1 MVALARS
8 LERRVRDFIMLG
20 LGWHMFSKMWCFIH
34 QLPQELVGQWG
45 QGQGTCKQPPALP
58 LATPGAPFPPCQSL
72 GFPQGNCPSLC
83 PGTGSSFGA
92 PSSWDPSS
100 PSRGHL
106 RHPHISDFSLCCS
119 IYLNV
124 SLILHLPLQGR
135 IHRKSKNTVKKHH
148 QTQRKSEQ
156 RYPVPLFVPSIFFS
170 CPFYSSFTAV
180 RAYYQHLQLPFT
192 KDLWVFPCLLPLLY
206 LLTYSII

>member
-124 SLILHLPLQGR
+124 SLILHLPLRGR
-135 IHRKSKNTVKKHH
+135 IKFTENQKIQSKNTIKPREN
-148 QTQRKSEQ
+148 QSRDTQFHS
-156 RYPVPLFVPSIFFS
+156 LS
-170 CPFYSSFTAV
+170 
-180 RAYYQHLQLPFT
+180 LPF
-192 KDLWVFPCLLPLLY
+192 F
-206 LLTYSII
+206 

>member
-1 MVALARS
+1 M
-8 LERRVRDFIMLG
+8 
-20 LGWHMFSKMWCFIH
+20 
-34 QLPQELVGQWG
+34 GQWG

-124 SLILHLPLQGR
+124 SLILHLPLRGR
-135 IHRKSKNTVKKHH
+135 IKFTENQKIQSKTTIKAREN
-148 QTQRKSEQ
+148 QSRDTQFHSLSL
-156 RYPVPLFVPSIFFS
+156 PFFLVALFIP
-170 CPFYSSFTAV
+170 FTAV